1 MIALKLSH
9 DSVLHSCSCLSIPD
23 KDEDLNP
30 TSASLE
36 VLLSSDSSSD
46 SEDMDAAAE
55 LLFNVEDFEYEDE
68 DDEEYVSFDDEESSD
83 DEGGVRR
90 RYLRAN
96 ANGMGSRRLTRY
108 KCNSSCRKKCRNSN
122 RNRNQCKKRCC
133 RPTGAGQASA
143 SASGGNKPADRA
155 NGILG
160 TYNYLPPSIVGGG
173 PLPYCPNF
181 TMHTTGMGPCMATQF
196 PIPGVSACPSGTIG
210 FSGGAP
216 CVVW

>member
-1 MIALKLSH
+1 MIALQLSH
-9 DSVLHSCSCLSIPD
+9 NSVLHSCSCFSIPD

-36 VLLSSDSSSD
+36 VLFSSDSSSD
-46 SEDMDAAAE
+46 SEDMDDAAE
-55 LLFNVEDFEYEDE
+55 LSLNVEDFEYE

-83 DEGGVRR
+83 DEEGVRR

-96 ANGMGSRRLTRY
+96 ANGMGSRRLTLY
-108 KCNSSCRKKCRNSN
+108 KCNSSCRRKCRNSN
-122 RNRNQCKKRCC
+122 SNCKKRCC
-133 RPTGAGQASA
+133 RPTGAGQASTG
-143 SASGGNKPADRA
+143 GGNKPADRT

-160 TYNYLPPSIVGGG
+160 TSNYLPPSIVSGG